1 MTDFVCAM
9 DGPAGG
15 QRKSEGMAPT
25 VPLNIVVLGLP
36 GAGKGTQAALYGR
49 AHRIPQISTGD
60 MLRQAI
66 ARRTPLG
73 RTVEGILAQGRLV
86 DDETI
91 VALVRERLAQ
101 PDAGRGFLLDGFPRT
116 IPQADAL
123 DRLVDGRGTLAVI
136 YLEMAPEVIVERILA
151 RRVCEG
157 CGQADVGTPPADF
170 CASCGGNFVKR
181 ADDQIDVVRQRIQT
195 YVDHTQPL
203 VDWYGTRPAFRRVDG
218 DQPMDD
224 VARDFEAAIADALN
238 VHG

>member
-1 MTDFVCAM
+1 VCAT
-9 DGPAGG
+9 DGPTGG
-15 QRKSEGMAPT
+15 QRESEGAAPA

-49 AHRIPQISTGD
+49 ALRIPQISTGD

-73 RTVEGILAQGRLV
+73 RTVEGILARGGLV

-101 PDAGRGFLLDGFPRT
+101 ADAHRGFLLDGFPRT
-116 IPQADAL
+116 IPQAEAL
-123 DRLVDGRGTLAVI
+123 DRLVEGRGTLAVI

-203 VDWYGTRPAFRRVDG
+203 VDWYGTRPAFRRVHG

-224 VARDFEAAIADALN
+224 VARDFAAAIADALSFN
-238 VHG
+238 G

>member
-1 MTDFVCAM
+1 VFAKD
-9 DGPAGG
+9 PAETVP
-15 QRKSEGMAPT
+15 SAST

-49 AHRIPQISTGD
+49 AHHVPQISTGD

-73 RTVEGILAQGRLV
+73 RVVESILARGGLV
-86 DDETI
+86 DDDTI
-91 VALVRERLAQ
+91 IALVRERLAQ
-101 PDAGRGFLLDGFPRT
+101 PDAARGFLLDGFPRT
-116 IPQADAL
+116 IPQATAL

-136 YLEMAPEVIVERILA
+136 YLDMAPEVIVERILA

-157 CGQADVGTPPADF
+157 CGQVDVGTPPADF

-195 YVDHTQPL
+195 YVEHTP
-203 VDWYGTRPAFRRVDG
+203 RPAFRRVDG
-218 DQPMDD
+218 DQPMAD
-224 VARDFEAAIADALN
+224 VARDFAAAIADALAVN
-238 VHG
+238 G

>member
-1 MTDFVCAM
+1 M

-15 QRKSEGMAPT
+15 QRESDGTAPA

-49 AHRIPQISTGD
+49 THRIPQISTGD

-66 ARRTPLG
+66 AHRTPLG
-73 RTVEGILAQGRLV
+73 RTVEAVLARGGLV
-86 DDETI
+86 DDATI
-91 VALVRERLAQ
+91 VALVQERLAQ
-101 PDAGRGFLLDGFPRT
+101 PDAARGFLLDGFPRT
-116 IPQADAL
+116 IPQAEAL

-136 YLEMAPEVIVERILA
+136 SLEMDPEVIVERILS

-157 CGQADVGTPPADF
+157 CGQTDVGTPPADF

-203 VDWYGTRPAFRRVDG
+203 VDWYSARPAFRRVHG
-218 DQPMDD
+218 DRPMAE
-224 VARDFEAAIADALN
+224 VAHAFAAAIADAL
-238 VHG
+238 HIQG